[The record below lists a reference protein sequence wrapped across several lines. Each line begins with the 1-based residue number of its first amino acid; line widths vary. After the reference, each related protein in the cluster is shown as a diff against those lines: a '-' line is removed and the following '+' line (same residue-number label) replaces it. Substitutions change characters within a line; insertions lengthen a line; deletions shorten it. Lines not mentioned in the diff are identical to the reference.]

1 MPGYELVGKE
11 ELEAV
16 TDIFKNSNGVLFAHG
31 FDALR
36 NNRFRVREFEKKF
49 SQKMNFAHTQ
59 AVTSGTAAQYVAM
72 QAMGVKAGDEVITQ
86 SFTFVATVETILALG
101 AIPVV
106 VDVDE
111 TFNMCP
117 KALEK
122 AITPKTKLIVPV
134 HMLGNPC
141 EMNVINDIAKKHRI
155 PVLEDACEA
164 LGAKYH
170 GQNVGSLGD
179 ASVFSL
185 DFGKVITCG
194 EGGLICTAN
203 EDIFRFCRE
212 YHDHGHENN
221 PKLPRGRDSRTIP
234 GLNFRMTELQA
245 AVGLAQ
251 IDKLDFILE
260 RNRRNKKIL
269 KTILSEYD
277 KITFRKITDEAGD
290 LADTLI
296 FTFKDKTLSEKF
308 VDQLKASGLG
318 TKNVPDAIDWH
329 FAGTWEHMFRDH
341 KLYGK
346 TWSNE
351 WSKSADLL
359 YRSAALPIL
368 VNKSEEEM
376 KEIGKKVLT
385 ILKTLS

>member
-36 NNRFRVREFEKKF
+36 NNRFRVRELEKKF
-49 SQKMNFAHTQ
+49 SQKMNFPYTQ
-59 AVTSGTAAQYVAM
+59 AVTSGTAAQFVAM

-141 EMNVINDIAKKHRI
+141 EMNVINDIAKKHKI

-170 GQNVGSLGD
+170 GKNVGDLGD

-194 EGGLICTAN
+194 EGGFICTGS
-203 EDIFRFCRE
+203 EDIFRYCRE

-221 PKLPRGRDSRTIP
+221 KSLPRGRDTRTIP

-245 AVGLAQ
+245 AIGLAQ

-277 KITFRKITDEAGD
+277 QITFRKITDESGD

-296 FTFKDKTLSEKF
+296 FTFKTRTLADKF
-308 VDQLKASGLG
+308 VEELKVQGLG

-329 FAGTWEHMFRDH
+329 FAGTWEHMFKHH
-341 KLYGK
+341 KIYGK
-346 TWSNE
+346 TWNNE

-359 YRSAALPIL
+359 YRSAALPIM

-376 KEIGKKVLT
+376 KEIGSK
-385 ILKTLS
+385 ILNILRKI